1 MSVNTM
7 SFEDAS
13 AILNNIRQQVTG
25 EASLAPV
32 NTAEFVAVGTTLLQA
47 GYDPILNAITQM
59 VTKTIFSI
67 RPYNRK
73 FGGLKVDSEK
83 WGAIV
88 RKLAVVDKPFEENQE
103 FNLVDGQAIDHYI
116 VNKPDVLE
124 LKFYGAEHFQ
134 KSYTIFKDQLNNAF
148 RGPDEFG
155 RFMSMIVQNISD
167 MIEQNFES
175 IARMII
181 ANFVGGRIAY
191 ESDESNTPTGS
202 IIHLLT
208 EYKEET
214 GVELTNVTVYA
225 PANFPNFIKW
235 MYAKVATLTSLMT
248 ERSIKFQIN
257 VEDKAITRHTPFENQ
272 KVYLY
277 AKLLND
283 MNARVLADTYHY
295 DFIRYSD
302 VEAVN
307 YWQSIDSPMDV
318 TVKPNYLAEDGTV
331 VEADE
336 ASEITDLVGVI
347 FDEEALGYTVL
358 NEWSATT
365 PLNAAGGYWNT
376 FYHYLMRWWTDY
388 TEKGIILLLD

>member
-32 NTAEFVAVGTTLLQA
+32 NTAEFVSVGTTLLQR

-73 FGGLKVDSEK
+73 FGGIKVDSEM
-83 WGAIV
+83 WGSIV
-88 RKLAVVDKPFEENQE
+88 RKLAVVDKPFEPNAE
-103 FNLVDGQAIDHYI
+103 FDLVDGQSIDHYK

-124 LKFYGAEHFQ
+124 LNFYGAEDFA
-134 KSYTIFKDQLNNAF
+134 KSYTIFKDQLNSAF
-148 RGPDEFG
+148 TGPSEFG
-155 RFMSMIVQNISD
+155 RFMSMVVQNVSD

-181 ANFVGGRIAY
+181 ANYVGGKNVA
-191 ESDESNTPTGS
+191 NNG
-202 IIHLLT
+202 IIHLLS
-208 EYKEET
+208 EYNTET
-214 GVELTNVTVYA
+214 GQSLTSKTVFA
-225 PANFPNFIKW
+225 PANFGDFMKW
-235 MYAKVATLTSLMT
+235 MYARIATLTSLMT
-248 ERSIKFQIN
+248 ERSTEFQIN
-257 VEDKAITRHTPFENQ
+257 ITGKPITRHTPFEYQ

-283 MNARVLADTYHY
+283 MNARVLAETFHY
-295 DFIRYSD
+295 DFIEYAD

-307 YWQSIDSPMDV
+307 YWQSIETPMAIDV
-318 TVKPNYLAEDGTV
+318 TPNYLDADGTIKTGA
-331 VEADE
+331 EQN
-336 ASEITDLVGVI
+336 ITNLVGVI
-347 FDEEALGYTVL
+347 FDREALGYTVM

-365 PLNAAGGYWNT
+365 PLNASGGYWNT
-376 FYHYLMRWWTDY
+376 FYHYLMKWWVDY
-388 TEKGIILLLD
+388 SEKGIILLLD